1 MKVKHDSLQQV
12 RWLKVLNKK
21 KKVTMQATVPTI
33 AWLHVLISRA
43 TELGFLPFLSAHIH
57 LRMRLNVELHPSPFL
72 TRQRTTCLPTALSA
86 AA

>member
-1 MKVKHDSLQQV
+1 MMVKHDSLQQV

-21 KKVTMQATVPTI
+21 KMTMQATVPTI

-43 TELGFLPFLSAHIH
+43 TELGSLPFLSAHIH